1 MMVPKVKAPWP
12 LLAKSWARAL
22 GHVLKTYISNSQ
34 EVKRCV
40 LTRQVSCP
48 IWHGVPR
55 CEAAGSGPGRIG
67 LRLCM
72 LIENSQ
78 KVNEWKVSLA
88 LVTWVTSSHFSPL
101 RSSLANK
108 RRKERRSDRLLWK
121 ARHCW
126 PRKKK
131 YPPPRKK
138 ELARRRGKQLV
149 THKLNPWALNISLC
163 LSPPFYQTPRWHAF
177 SKWAVLVEV
186 STDLFTRVFFSR
198 FVLSHFLT
206 GKGFPWMLLWED

>member
-1 MMVPKVKAPWP
+1 MVPKVKAPWP

-67 LRLCM
+67 LRLCL

-108 RRKERRSDRLLWK
+108 RRKERRSDRLL
-121 ARHCW
+121 
-126 PRKKK
+126 
-131 YPPPRKK
+131 
-138 ELARRRGKQLV
+138 
-149 THKLNPWALNISLC
+149 
-163 LSPPFYQTPRWHAF
+163 
-177 SKWAVLVEV
+177 
-186 STDLFTRVFFSR
+186 
-198 FVLSHFLT
+198 
-206 GKGFPWMLLWED
+206 

>member
-1 MMVPKVKAPWP
+1 MVPKVKAPWP

-22 GHVLKTYISNSQ
+22 GRVFKTYISNSQ

-40 LTRQVSCP
+40 QTRQVSCP
-48 IWHGVPR
+48 IWHGVAR

-88 LVTWVTSSHFSPL
+88 LVTWVTSSDFSPL

-108 RRKERRSDRLLWK
+108 RRKEQRSDRLL
-121 ARHCW
+121 
-126 PRKKK
+126 
-131 YPPPRKK
+131 
-138 ELARRRGKQLV
+138 
-149 THKLNPWALNISLC
+149 
-163 LSPPFYQTPRWHAF
+163 
-177 SKWAVLVEV
+177 
-186 STDLFTRVFFSR
+186 
-198 FVLSHFLT
+198 
-206 GKGFPWMLLWED
+206 

>member
-1 MMVPKVKAPWP
+1 MLPKVKAPWP

-48 IWHGVPR
+48 IWHGVAR
-55 CEAAGSGPGRIG
+55 CEAAGSGPGRTG

-108 RRKERRSDRLLWK
+108 RRKERRSDRLL
-121 ARHCW
+121 
-126 PRKKK
+126 
-131 YPPPRKK
+131 
-138 ELARRRGKQLV
+138 
-149 THKLNPWALNISLC
+149 
-163 LSPPFYQTPRWHAF
+163 
-177 SKWAVLVEV
+177 
-186 STDLFTRVFFSR
+186 
-198 FVLSHFLT
+198 
-206 GKGFPWMLLWED
+206 